1 MSLFERGKEPFR
13 AVSGFIEVPF
23 KLITICC
30 GSTIGHICYH
40 RVCVCGSMPTYLGT
54 VCISMPTYLGTVC
67 SSMPTY
73 LGTVVIYKWADIVLS
88 FEYLLYG
95 NKNEIGNC
103 LMEFQG
109 HDDA

>member
-30 GSTIGHICYH
+30 GSTIGHICCH
-40 RVCVCGSMPTYLGT
+40 RVCVC
-54 VCISMPTYLGTVC
+54 V
-67 SSMPTY
+67 SMPTY
-73 LGTVVIYKWADIVLS
+73 LGTVVIYKRADIVLS

-109 HDDA
+109 HDNA

>member
-40 RVCVCGSMPTYLGT
+40 RVCVCASMPTYLGT
-54 VCISMPTYLGTVC
+54 VCA
-67 SSMPTY
+67 SMPTY